1 MSKIGEKIIEI
12 HQGVNIILDK
22 DNVTVK
28 GSQGEIVIGI
38 PNKLEFI
45 KKENGLSVKR
55 SNEEKKTKSIHG
67 LYRQLINNAVLG
79 VQKLWEKRLKIVGT
93 GYTVKLDKDDLVF
106 KIGYSHPVI
115 FKKVPGIK
123 FQVEG
128 NNKAVVLGSDKQLV
142 GQVAY
147 QIKILK
153 K

>member
-12 HQGVNIILDK
+12 PQGVNIILDK

-106 KIGYSHPVI
+106 KI
-115 FKKVPGIK
+115 K
-123 FQVEG
+123 
-128 NNKAVVLGSDKQLV
+128 NLN
-142 GQVAY
+142 
-147 QIKILK
+147 IKIVNIKNETEGVGGIHLFHQTK
-153 K
+153 LSNVD